1 MKHHKTLVNETL
13 KKHPHLK
20 CLKPYAC
27 YPLDWLKERNGELY
41 MQLHECKDKPRNEI
55 LSLVNKY
62 SKINYCLHQFD
73 YWPDIEG
80 FSYSESI
87 EADAYGLFEILSD
100 DVLKRIR
107 EDLDKLRAYEEQG
120 DASLLVG
127 NCFC

>member
-1 MKHHKTLVNETL
+1 MKHHKTLVNEAL
-13 KKHPHLK
+13 KKHPYLK

-27 YPLDWLKERNGELY
+27 YPLDWLKKKDGEFY
-41 MQLHECKDKPRNEI
+41 KQIHECKDKPIDEI
-55 LSLVNKY
+55 LSLVSKY

-73 YWPDIEG
+73 YWSSIEG
-80 FSYSESI
+80 FTYSESI
-87 EADAYGLFEILSD
+87 EADAYVLFTCLSED
-100 DVLKRIR
+100 ALARIR